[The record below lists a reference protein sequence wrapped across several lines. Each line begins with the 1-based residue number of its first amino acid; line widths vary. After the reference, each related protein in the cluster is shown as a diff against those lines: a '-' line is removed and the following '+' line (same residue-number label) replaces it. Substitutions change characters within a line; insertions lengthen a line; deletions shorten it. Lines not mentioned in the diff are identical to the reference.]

1 MDEIELQPADIR
13 SVEEFTA
20 ALRGLKARSGLT
32 LRQLES
38 RAAARG
44 DVLPRSTVADLLRKR
59 TLPRRETVAAFV
71 RACGDEDRAAQ
82 WTEVWELLASGDAP
96 ADAGDGR
103 DTEEES
109 PPTGTGHRR
118 RPALVVAA
126 VTLAGALAAGVLL
139 STDLMS
145 SGSRTAGAQDNRR
158 PALLAVVS
166 AGSWARIRPAQTPEL
181 CLTAGHER
189 SGRYRSEV
197 AVQRPCADPGPRSFL
212 QPNGDD
218 LANIKWEHPTS
229 KAMGCLTI
237 LGSGPAKGLV
247 EPQGNCL
254 ADKDAQFFR
263 IERFSST
270 ADGYRLRRAH
280 TELCLGILDG
290 ETTAG
295 AEAVEQPCGDRPA
308 QRFLVDLLPQAV
320 VPGLAVP
327 RTEAPAAS
335 GPASPQ
341 RVQRLPR
348 RCGVDLDLGAGCRLV
363 ARPPR
368 QRNSSHQSRCCAP
381 EPYRTP
387 SVAS

>member
-13 SVEEFTA
+13 SVEAFTA

-38 RAAARG
+38 RAVARG
-44 DVLPRSTVADLLRKR
+44 DILPRSTVADLLRKR

-71 RACGDEDRAAQ
+71 RACGEEDKSAQ
-82 WTEVWELLASGDAP
+82 WLGAWERLASGDAL
-96 ADAGDGR
+96 ADAGGGR
-103 DTEEES
+103 ETEEQS
-109 PPTGTGHRR
+109 PPTGTTGHRR
-118 RPALVVAA
+118 RPVTVVAA
-126 VTLAGALAAGVLL
+126 VTLVGALAAGVLL
-139 STDLMS
+139 SIDLMT
-145 SGSRTAGAQDNRR
+145 SGSRMTGAPANRR

-181 CLTAGHER
+181 CLTAGKER

-229 KAMGCLTI
+229 KGMGCLTI
-237 LGSGPAKGLV
+237 LDSGPAKGLV

-263 IERFSST
+263 IERFSNT
-270 ADGYRLRRAH
+270 AEGYRLRRAH

-295 AEAVEQPCGDRPA
+295 AEAVQQPCGDQPA
-308 QRFLVDLLPQAV
+308 QRFLVDLLPQA
-320 VPGLAVP
+320 AVP
-327 RTEAPAAS
+327 S
-335 GPASPQ
+335 
-341 RVQRLPR
+341 
-348 RCGVDLDLGAGCRLV
+348 
-363 ARPPR
+363 
-368 QRNSSHQSRCCAP
+368 
-381 EPYRTP
+381 
-387 SVAS
+387 